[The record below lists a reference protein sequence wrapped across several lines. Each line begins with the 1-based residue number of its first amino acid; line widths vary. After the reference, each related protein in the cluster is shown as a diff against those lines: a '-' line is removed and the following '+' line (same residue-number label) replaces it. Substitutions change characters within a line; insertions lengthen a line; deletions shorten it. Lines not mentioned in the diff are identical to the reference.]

1 MGNPLK
7 APGENYFR
15 VSKPTSL
22 VVSPN
27 ARQKEAALSTYA
39 QKYHRNIKVE

>member
-1 MGNPLK
+1 MGNPVK
-7 APGENYFR
+7 APQENHFR

-27 ARQKEAALSTYA
+27 ARQKEAALGTYA
-39 QKYHRNIKVE
+39 HKYHRNIKVE